1 MDYFFQDEFS
11 MHCVY
16 DRGDLLFPIE
26 IHISS
31 VIYIRPFCLDDL
43 TVFTFGS
50 FDLYVV
56 GIVL

>member
-1 MDYFFQDEFS
+1 MDYFSQDEFS

-31 VIYIRPFCLDDL
+31 IIHRPFCLDDM

-50 FDLYVV
+50 FDYVV
-56 GIVL
+56 